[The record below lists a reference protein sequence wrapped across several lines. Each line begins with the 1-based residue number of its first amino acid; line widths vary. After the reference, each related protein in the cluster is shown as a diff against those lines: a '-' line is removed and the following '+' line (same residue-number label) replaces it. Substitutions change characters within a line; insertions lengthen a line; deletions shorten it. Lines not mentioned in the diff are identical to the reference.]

1 MQLNLLILYVN
12 VEADESEFGKGEKKM
27 TQLNND
33 TGDNNIN
40 DVSIMSLD
48 TACLEGIREALKV
61 AMLTDQIVEV
71 GLICCGEP
79 KVVEGLIVEV
89 SSRTFC
95 IRTEDNRGN
104 CQHDAIIKF
113 NIEDVEYVE
122 FC

>member
-1 MQLNLLILYVN
+1 MINLNMER
-12 VEADESEFGKGEKKM
+12 VEKDM
-27 TQLNND
+27 TQLNSD
-33 TGDNNIN
+33 KCDDNSNN
-40 DVSIMSLD
+40 VSITSVD
-48 TACLEGIREALKV
+48 TDCLEGIREALKI
-61 AMLTDQIVEV
+61 AMLTEQIVEV

>member
-12 VEADESEFGKGEKKM
+12 VEADESEFGKGEKEM

>member
-12 VEADESEFGKGEKKM
+12 VEADESEFGKGEKEM

-40 DVSIMSLD
+40 DVSIMSTD
-48 TACLEGIREALKV
+48 TACIEGIREALKV
-61 AMLTDQIVEV
+61 AMITDQIVEV
-71 GLICCGEP
+71 GLICCGDP

>member
-1 MQLNLLILYVN
+1 MRLNLLILYVN

>member
-1 MQLNLLILYVN
+1 MN
-12 VEADESEFGKGEKKM
+12 VEADESEFGKGEKEM

>member
-1 MQLNLLILYVN
+1 MRLNLLILYVN
-12 VEADESEFGKGEKKM
+12 VEADESEFGKGEKEM